1 MKMYTILDGEKRL
14 QGISS
19 SPLGENSIE
28 LEVNPDHEVM
38 HNPYIYRYIDGTL
51 VRDNEQHLQEVKKEK
66 KEEMK
71 IVCEEKIK
79 QGFLSSNGNYYRLN
93 EHDQMNIMSQY
104 VAMKSNQNI
113 ETIRHETE
121 NNGCV
126 EHTREEW
133 EIVYNESLKHKSNCL
148 LHYDYLKTYIDRLK
162 TIEDVQ
168 AVKWGTNAD

>member
-1 MKMYTILDGEKRL
+1 MYTILDGEKRL

-93 EHDQMNIMSQY
+93 EHDQMNIMSKY
-104 VAMKSNQNI
+104 VAMKANKKK
-113 ETIRHETE
+113 E
-121 NNGCV
+121 NM
-126 EHTREEW
+126 
-133 EIVYNESLKHKSNCL
+133 S
-148 LHYDYLKTYIDRLK
+148 
-162 TIEDVQ
+162 Q
-168 AVKWGTNAD
+168 Q